1 MARPARLPISSADT
15 VRPEP
20 FPVAEG
26 AKIVAVEC
34 SILEKRSTFNVQRP
48 TLDIQTFNVQ
58 RSTFNVQRST
68 FNAQRSTLNVPT
80 FNAQRSTLN
89 VQRSTFNAQRSTLN
103 VQRSTLNVQRSTF
116 NAQRPTLNS
125 GRQVKALHGGS
136 PAHKSPIIGRCHR
149 LNHCQIVESVET
161 LQTRKQLRIAG
172 RALRNNAFATLTYQD
187 PEHIRL
193 KRTPIRRF
201 DQNRAHLVPAHN
213 IDPSILMMTGHS
225 VFIDLD
231 KIRRVHC
238 DSFGFYPAA
247 WHHRKPRA
255 RR

>member
-58 RSTFNVQRST
+58 RSTL
-68 FNAQRSTLNVPT
+68 NAQRS
-80 FNAQRSTLN
+80 
-89 VQRSTFNAQRSTLN
+89 N
-103 VQRSTLNVQRSTF
+103 VQRSTLNAQRSTFNVQRSTF

-172 RALRNNAFATLTYQD
+172 RALRNDTFAALAYQN

-231 KIRRVHC
+231 KI
-238 DSFGFYPAA
+238 P
-247 WHHRKPRA
+247 
-255 RR
+255 